1 MQRILS
7 VSISVAYLQM
17 PGTPDSKSPETIVA
31 FDFGLRRIGVA
42 VGQNVTSSANPLAA
56 VRNTDSGADWQAI
69 ANIVDEWHPSRL
81 IVGMPLHED
90 GSPSQMGA
98 AIKAF
103 MHELGRFE
111 LPVEQVD
118 ERYSSLEANEALKSD
133 RAMGLRGR
141 INKEAIDSVAAALI
155 AERWLRNS

>member
-1 MQRILS
+1 
-7 VSISVAYLQM
+7 M
-17 PGTPDSKSPETIVA
+17 PGTPDTTLPETIVA

-42 VGQNVTSSANPLAA
+42 VGQNVTASANPLSA
-56 VRNTDSGADWQAI
+56 VRNTDSGPDWQAI
-69 ANIVDEWHPSRL
+69 SSVINEWHPSKL

-90 GSPSQMGA
+90 GSPSEMGVP
-98 AIKAF
+98 INAF
-103 MHELGRFE
+103 ITELARFE

-118 ERYSSLEANEALKSD
+118 ERYSSIEANEVLKSE

-155 AERWLRNS
+155 AERWLKR

>member
-1 MQRILS
+1 
-7 VSISVAYLQM
+7 M
-17 PGTPDSKSPETIVA
+17 PGTPDSTLPETIVA

-42 VGQNVTSSANPLAA
+42 VGQNVTASANPLAA
-56 VRNTDSGADWQAI
+56 VRNTDTGPDWQAI
-69 ANIVDEWHPSRL
+69 SNVVNEWHPSRL

-90 GSPSQMGA
+90 GSPSEMGVP
-98 AIKAF
+98 IKAF
-103 MHELGRFE
+103 IAELGRFE

-118 ERYSSLEANEALKSD
+118 ERYSSIEANEVLKSE

-155 AERWLRNS
+155 AERWLKR

>member
-1 MQRILS
+1 
-7 VSISVAYLQM
+7 M
-17 PGTPDSKSPETIVA
+17 PGTPDTTLPETIVA

-42 VGQNVTSSANPLAA
+42 VGQNVTASANPLAA
-56 VRNTDSGADWQAI
+56 VRNTDSGPDWQAI
-69 ANIVDEWHPSRL
+69 SIVVNEWHPSRL

-90 GSPSQMGA
+90 GSPSEMGVP
-98 AIKAF
+98 IKAF
-103 MHELGRFE
+103 IAELGRFE

-118 ERYSSLEANEALKSD
+118 ERYSSIEANEVLKSE

-155 AERWLRNS
+155 AERWLKR

>member
-1 MQRILS
+1 
-7 VSISVAYLQM
+7 M
-17 PGTPDSKSPETIVA
+17 PGTPDSKPPETVVA

-42 VGQNVTSSANPLAA
+42 VGQNVTASANPLAA
-56 VRNTDSGADWQAI
+56 VRNTDSGPDWQAI
-69 ANIVDEWHPSRL
+69 ADLVREWHPSRL

-90 GSPSQMGA
+90 GSPSEMGIP
-98 AIKAF
+98 IKVF
-103 MHELGRFE
+103 ITELGRFE

-118 ERYSSLEANEALKSD
+118 ERYSSIEANEVLKSE

>member
-1 MQRILS
+1 
-7 VSISVAYLQM
+7 M
-17 PGTPDSKSPETIVA
+17 PGTPDSTLPETIVA

-42 VGQNVTSSANPLAA
+42 VGQNVTASANPLAA
-56 VRNTDSGADWQAI
+56 VRNTDSGPDWQAI
-69 ANIVDEWHPSRL
+69 SNVVNEWHPSRL

-90 GSPSQMGA
+90 GSPSQMGVP
-98 AIKAF
+98 IKAF
-103 MHELGRFE
+103 ITELARFE

-118 ERYSSLEANEALKSD
+118 ERHSSIEANEVLKSE

-155 AERWLRNS
+155 AERWLKR

>member
-1 MQRILS
+1 
-7 VSISVAYLQM
+7 M
-17 PGTPDSKSPETIVA
+17 PGTPDTQLPETIVA

-42 VGQNVTSSANPLAA
+42 VGQNVTASANPLAA
-56 VRNTDSGADWQAI
+56 VRNTDSGPDWQAI
-69 ANIVDEWHPSRL
+69 ANLVKEWHPSRL

-90 GSPSQMGA
+90 GSPSEMGIP
-98 AIKAF
+98 IKAF
-103 MHELGRFE
+103 ITELGRFE

-118 ERYSSLEANEALKSD
+118 ECYSSIEANEVLKSE

-155 AERWLRNS
+155 AERWLKR

>member
-1 MQRILS
+1 
-7 VSISVAYLQM
+7 M
-17 PGTPDSKSPETIVA
+17 PGTPDTTLPETIVA

-42 VGQNVTSSANPLAA
+42 VGQNVTASANPLAA
-56 VRNTDSGADWQAI
+56 VRNTDSGPDWQAI
-69 ANIVDEWHPSRL
+69 SNVVNEWHPSRL

-90 GSPSQMGA
+90 GSPSQMGVP
-98 AIKAF
+98 IKAF
-103 MHELGRFE
+103 ITELARFE

-118 ERYSSLEANEALKSD
+118 ERYSSIEANEVLKSE

-155 AERWLRNS
+155 AERWLKR

>member
-1 MQRILS
+1 
-7 VSISVAYLQM
+7 M
-17 PGTPDSKSPETIVA
+17 PGTPDSTLPETIVA

-42 VGQNVTSSANPLAA
+42 VGQNVTASANPLVA
-56 VRNTDSGADWQAI
+56 VRNADSGPDWQAI
-69 ANIVDEWHPSRL
+69 SNVVNEWHPSRL

-90 GSPSQMGA
+90 GSPSEMGVP
-98 AIKAF
+98 IKAF
-103 MHELGRFE
+103 IAELGRFE

-118 ERYSSLEANEALKSD
+118 ERYSSIEANEVLKSE

-155 AERWLRNS
+155 AERWLKR

>member
-1 MQRILS
+1 
-7 VSISVAYLQM
+7 M
-17 PGTPDSKSPETIVA
+17 PGTPDSTLPETIVA

-42 VGQNVTSSANPLAA
+42 VGQNVTASANPLAA
-56 VRNTDSGADWQAI
+56 VRNTDSGPDWQAI
-69 ANIVDEWHPSRL
+69 SNVVNEWHPSRL

-90 GSPSQMGA
+90 GSPSEMGVP
-98 AIKAF
+98 IKAF
-103 MHELGRFE
+103 IAELGRFE

-118 ERYSSLEANEALKSD
+118 ERYSSIEANEVLKSE

-155 AERWLRNS
+155 AERWLKR